1 MIKVKVLEEK
11 NPFAVELSKKFDKDV
26 DKGHFTRADISLLKL
41 ILSNLKGD
49 MEDYLFNFDQVESI
63 GFDLSVS
70 KSELFNS
77 LQKIA
82 NYYVNIQ
89 NGYGDYYKVGLID
102 NKFTIDQEM
111 KILSV
116 KIHKELVPFLNSLKE
131 QYVPFIDLKE

>member
-1 MIKVKVLEEK
+1 MEK
-11 NPFAVELSKKFDKDV
+11 KNQFALELSKKFDKDV
-26 DKGHFTRADISLLKL
+26 DTGHFTQADVSLLKL

-49 MEDYLFNFDQVESI
+49 SEDYLFNFEQVEAI
-63 GFDLSVS
+63 GFDMSVS
-70 KSELFNS
+70 KTELFSS

-116 KIHKELVPFLNSLKE
+116 KIHKELVPFLNALKE
-131 QYVPFIDLKE
+131 QYVPLIDVEN

>member
-1 MIKVKVLEEK
+1 MNEK
-11 NPFAVELSKKFDKDV
+11 NQFTLELSEKFDKDV
-26 DKGHFTRADISLLKL
+26 DKGHFSQYDIALLKL
-41 ILSNLKGD
+41 VLSNLKGD
-49 MEDYLFNFDQVESI
+49 TEDYLFNFEQLESL
-63 GFDLSVS
+63 GFDLSNTNT
-70 KSELFNS
+70 ELFHS

-111 KILSV
+111 KILRV

-131 QYVPFIDLKE
+131 QYVPLIDLKS

>member
-1 MIKVKVLEEK
+1 MEEK
-11 NPFAVELSKKFDKDV
+11 NQFAIELSKKFDKDV
-26 DKGHFTRADISLLKL
+26 DKGHFAKTDIALLKL

-49 MEDYLFNFDQVESI
+49 CENYLFNFDQVESI
-63 GFDLSVS
+63 GFDLEAS
-70 KSELFNS
+70 KVELFNS

-89 NGYGDYYKVGLID
+89 NGYGDYHKVGLID

-131 QYVPFIDLKE
+131 QYIPRIDVDS

>member
-1 MIKVKVLEEK
+1 MQKK
-11 NPFAVELSKKFDKDV
+11 NQFTLELSKKFDNDV
-26 DKGHFTRADISLLKL
+26 DKGHFTQSDIALLKL

-49 MEDYLFNFDQVESI
+49 SEDYLFYFDQVESI

-70 KSELFNS
+70 KTELFNS

-89 NGYGDYYKVGLID
+89 NGYGDCYKVGLID

-131 QYVPFIDLKE
+131 QYVPLIDIEN

>member
-1 MIKVKVLEEK
+1 LEEK
-11 NPFAVELSKKFDKDV
+11 NQFAIELSKKFDKDV
-26 DKGHFTRADISLLKL
+26 DKGHFSKIDIALLKL

-49 MEDYLFNFDQVESI
+49 SEDYLFNFDQVESI
-63 GFDLSVS
+63 GFDLSINN
-70 KSELFNS
+70 SELFSS

-102 NKFTIDQEM
+102 NKFTIDQEV

-116 KIHKELVPFLNSLKE
+116 KIHKELVPFLTSLKE
-131 QYVPFIDLKE
+131 QYVPLIDVDS